1 MLIDLTPNLEM
12 SCILNEKCQKYQD
25 SIQNILPEA
34 VQLSKELMLD
44 QRHSNLYLSDL
55 EETVLL

>member
-1 MLIDLTPNLEM
+1 M

-25 SIQNILPEA
+25 SIRNILPEA
-34 VQLSKELMLD
+34 VQLSKEMMLD